1 MRKEFLSF
9 APPCL
14 SDLEIQEVVAT
25 LKDGNWLSSGPK
37 TKLFEEE
44 FARRV
49 GAPAALALNSATA
62 GLHLAMLAHEIGPGD
77 EVVTTPMTFCAST
90 NVVEHVGGIVVFA
103 DIEPDTLL
111 IDTREIEKKVTKKT
125 KMILPVH
132 YCGQPADMVKING
145 IAENAGAVVVEDAAH
160 CMPSKIGTEWIGAS
174 KNLTAFSFYANKNM
188 TTGEGGMLTG
198 DPELVSEAR
207 VLALHGMSRGAW
219 NRFAKGGSWRYDV
232 PLPGF
237 KYNMTDILASLG
249 IVQLRRLDELY
260 ERRMKIVNFYLE
272 AFKDHKFVKHL
283 RVKPGNQSSWHL
295 FVIQLELDRLT
306 VERDQFISELQEAN
320 IGCSVHYTP
329 VHMLSYYAK
338 KYGFKPESFPN
349 AKSVFERMLSLP
361 LSSRMSLEDAR
372 DVVDAVNEIC
382 KRHAR

>member
-14 SDLEIQEVVAT
+14 SDLEINEVVAT

-37 TKLFEEE
+37 TKLFEQE
-44 FARRV
+44 FQAKV

-62 GLHLAMLAHEIGPGD
+62 GLHLSMLAHDIGPGD
-77 EVVTTPMTFCAST
+77 EVITTPMTFCASA
-90 NVVEHVGGIVVFA
+90 NVIEHVGGSVVFA

-111 IDTREIEKKVTKKT
+111 IDTREIEKRITKNT

-132 YCGQPADMVKING
+132 YCGQPADMKKINSL
-145 IAENAGAVVVEDAAH
+145 ASNAGAAVVEDAAH
-160 CMPSKIGTEWIGAS
+160 CMPSKIGEEWIGAS

-198 DPELVSEAR
+198 EEGLISKAR
-207 VLALHGMSRGAW
+207 TLALHGMSRNAW
-219 NRFAKGGSWRYDV
+219 NRFAKGGTWRYDV
-232 PLPGF
+232 PEPGF
-237 KYNMTDILASLG
+237 KYNMTDILASIGL
-249 IVQLRRLDELY
+249 VQLRRLDELY
-260 ERRMKIVNFYLE
+260 ERRMKLVNYYLE

-283 RVKPGNQSSWHL
+283 RVKPGNQCSWHL
-295 FVIQLELDRLT
+295 FIIQLELDRLKID
-306 VERDQFISELQEAN
+306 RDRFFNELQEAN

-329 VHMLSYYAK
+329 VHMLSYYAN
-338 KYGFKPESFPN
+338 KYGLKPESFPN
-349 AKSVFERMLSLP
+349 AKAVFERMISIP
-361 LSSRMSLEDAR
+361 LSSKLTVEDAR
-372 DVVDAVNEIC
+372 DVVDAVNDIC

>member
-14 SDLEIQEVVAT
+14 SDLEINEVVAV
-25 LKDGNWLSSGPK
+25 LKDGQWLSSGPK
-37 TKLFEEE
+37 TKQFEEE
-44 FARRV
+44 FAAKV
-49 GAPAALALNSATA
+49 GAKTALALNSATA
-62 GLHLAMLAHEIGPGD
+62 GLHLAMLALQVGPGD

-90 NVVEHVGGIVVFA
+90 NVVEHVGGTVVMA

-111 IDTREIEKKVTKKT
+111 IDAAEVEKAITKKT
-125 KMILPVH
+125 KVILPVH
-132 YCGQPADMVKING
+132 YCGQPADMKRID
-145 IAENAGAVVVEDAAH
+145 AAARSAGAHVVEDAAH
-160 CMPSKIGTEWIGAS
+160 CMPSKIDGKWIGS
-174 KNLTAFSFYANKNM
+174 SENLTAFSFYANKNM

-198 DPELVSEAR
+198 NEELIARAR

-232 PLPGF
+232 PEPGF

-249 IVQLRRLDELY
+249 VVQLRRLDELY

-272 AFKDHKFVKHL
+272 AFKDHKYVKHL

-295 FVIQLELDRLT
+295 FVIQLDLDRLKID
-306 VERDQFISELQEAN
+306 RDQFITELQEAN

-329 VHMLSYYAK
+329 VHMMTYYAK
-338 KYGFKPESFPN
+338 KYGWKPESFPN
-349 AKSVFERMLSLP
+349 AKRCFDRMLSIP
-361 LSSRMSLEDAR
+361 LSSRMEVSDAR
-372 DVVDAVNEIC
+372 DVVDAVDTIC